1 MLLLVVLVACDKGKE
16 KNPSRPRRRHRGDG
30 LRRWR
35 AARRRAR
42 RYSGYKPERIVGKPG
57 EKLNL
62 VFKRTVEGECL
73 AKLKTPDGKVIDLPM
88 NTPVEVAVTVPQQGE
103 PRSRAAWICS
113 RARSSRSRAA
123 SYFSFSSLSATS

>member
-1 MLLLVVLVACDKGKE
+1 MRRVDVLADT
-16 KNPSRPRRRHRGDG
+16 
-30 LRRWR
+30 
-35 AARRRAR
+35 
-42 RYSGYKPERIVGKPG
+42 SGYKPERIVGKPG

-103 PRSRAAWICS
+103 LAFACGMDMFKGTIVAQP
-113 RARSSRSRAA
+113 SS
-123 SYFSFSSLSATS
+123 

>member
-1 MLLLVVLVACDKGKE
+1 MRALVLLLVVLVACDKGKKE
-16 KNPSRPRRRHRGDG
+16 SKPAEPAAPAVSADGVRRVDVV
-30 LRRWR
+30 
-35 AARRRAR
+35 ADT
-42 RYSGYKPERIVGKPG
+42 SGYKPERIVGKPG

-103 PRSRAAWICS
+103 LAFACGMDMFKGTIVAQSGS
-113 RARSSRSRAA
+113 
-123 SYFSFSSLSATS
+123 